1 MDRCSGSHDEV
12 EPFNDSSA
20 DVDFKVVSPYKLWPK
35 ECRDECVYLDLQG
48 TNHTAQGVHAAPR
61 RASRR
66 EDQYRKVARRKHQKD
81 LLQRLAD
88 VRRRLTLCADQVV
101 AAHWGLRMHM
111 AFDSADG
118 PRLKDSTPRPTQHHR
133 TT

>member
-1 MDRCSGSHDEV
+1 MLRRPPRSTRTDTLFPYTTLFRSRRVLDMNMDRCSGSHDEV

-66 EDQYRKVARRKHQKD
+66 EDQYRQVA
-81 LLQRLAD
+81 
-88 VRRRLTLCADQVV
+88 
-101 AAHWGLRMHM
+101 
-111 AFDSADG
+111 
-118 PRLKDSTPRPTQHHR
+118 
-133 TT
+133 

>member
-48 TNHTAQGVHAAPR
+48 TNHTAQGVHAALR

-66 EDQYRKVARRKHQKD
+66 EDQYRQVACRKHQKT
-81 LLQRLAD
+81 LLHRLAS
-88 VRRRLTLCADQVV
+88 VRGRLSLCAYQAT
-101 AAHWGLRMHM
+101 AAHWWLSISM
-111 AFDSADG
+111 ASLSDAG
-118 PRLKDSTPRPTQHHR
+118 PNP
-133 TT
+133 

>member
-66 EDQYRKVARRKHQKD
+66 ERSEERRVGQDCGSTGRSRGSPDTATKNTEKRKN
-81 LLQRLAD
+81 
-88 VRRRLTLCADQVV
+88 
-101 AAHWGLRMHM
+101 
-111 AFDSADG
+111 
-118 PRLKDSTPRPTQHHR
+118 
-133 TT
+133 